1 MPGQGRTIGI
11 ILIAVALIACLIAT
25 ALLLAQVSAK
35 ETTVT
40 GAILGILLV
49 AVVFLVLP
57 LGGHRRLS
65 GPAGRVSRRP
75 SPCWPRWRKRKRS

>member
-11 ILIAVALIACLIAT
+11 IMIAVALIVCLIAT

-49 AVVFLVLP
+49 RSCLCCPLAAAV
-57 LGGHRRLS
+57 S
-65 GPAGRVSRRP
+65 I
-75 SPCWPRWRKRKRS
+75 C